1 MNITFEDLRKIKHSL
16 PHGSITR
23 IASELSLPEDT
34 VRDYFGG
41 GKYHSSTND
50 WHIEPGPNGGIVSIQ
65 DTKILDLANKI
76 LQEN

>member
-23 IASELSLPEDT
+23 IASELSLTEDT
-34 VRDYFGG
+34 VRDFFGG
-41 GKYHSSTND
+41 GKYHATTND
-50 WHIEPGPNGGIVSIQ
+50 WHMEPGPSGGIVSIQ